1 MLTNNRIFQADK
13 VIKVKREGLQIMRKG
28 YLICWWLALTLTTY
42 GQVSRSYLEKAL
54 QTEKWIQSL
63 RVESPQGTSWPVT
76 PGDTSKIMNLYSGSA
91 GVILFYLEL
100 FHSTQDERFLEEA
113 KNGADFILYHL
124 PEKGQSDEEIGLY
137 TGLAGICF
145 TLEKVYDVTKT
156 ERFKIGL
163 SKYHSLLLSKAK
175 ILDNSMDW
183 RYTDIIYGASG
194 IGLYLLSP
202 SQNSSAKKNA
212 VKTGR
217 ALINPDLGARREF
230 RWYMDT
236 AMVKR
241 DYYMPNFSHGT
252 AGVCYF
258 FTRLYTQTNEKE
270 FLNAALAGANHLEA
284 IENKDAWIYHHD
296 KDEGKDMYYLSW
308 CHGPAGTA
316 RLYYE
321 LYKITKD
328 IKWLDKIKRSAQ
340 ALMTCGIPEKQN
352 NGFWNNV
359 GPCCGSAGVAEFF
372 LELYKILKDP
382 SYLEF
387 SKHVTENL
395 VQRATIDGEAIFWK
409 QAENRRDPD
418 LLQAQTG
425 YMQGAAGIGMW
436 LLHLDAFENNYKSI
450 IKLPDN
456 SF

>member
-1 MLTNNRIFQADK
+1 M
-13 VIKVKREGLQIMRKG
+13 KRLQIMMKG
-28 YLICWWLALTLTTY
+28 HLISFLLALTLTAY
-42 GQVSRSYLEKAL
+42 GQASRPYLEKAL
-54 QTEKWIQSL
+54 LAEKWIRSV
-63 RVESPQGTSWPVT
+63 RVESPQGTMWPIT
-76 PGDTSKIMNLYSGSA
+76 PGDTSKVTNLYSGSA

-100 FHSTQDERFLEEA
+100 FHATQDEEFLEEA
-113 KNGADFILYHL
+113 KNGADFLLYHL
-124 PEKGQSDEEIGLY
+124 PLKQYGYEEIGLY
-137 TGLAGICF
+137 TGLAGICY
-145 TLEKVYDVTKT
+145 TLDKVYEVTKT
-156 ERFKIGL
+156 ERFQVGL
-163 SKYHSLLLSKAK
+163 NKYHRLLMSKAK
-175 ILDNSMDW
+175 TMDNLMDW

-194 IGLYLLSP
+194 IGLYLL
-202 SQNSSAKKNA
+202 NSAQQTTVKKNV

-217 ALINPDLGARREF
+217 GLLSSDLGAKKES

-258 FTRLYTQTNEKE
+258 LTRLYTLTNEKE
-270 FLNAALAGANHLEA
+270 FLTAALEGANHLET

-296 KDEGKDMYYLSW
+296 KDDGKGLYYLSW
-308 CHGPAGTA
+308 CHGPAGTS

-321 LYKITKD
+321 LYKITGD
-328 IKWLDKIKRSAQ
+328 NKWLDKIKRSAQ
-340 ALMTCGIPEKQN
+340 ALMTCGIPEKQTS
-352 NGFWNNV
+352 GFWNNV

-372 LELYKILKDP
+372 LELHKIFKDS

-395 VQRATIDGEAIFWK
+395 LQRATTEGDAIFWK

-425 YMQGAAGIGMW
+425 YMQGSAGIGMW
-436 LLHLDAFENNYKSI
+436 LLHLDAFDNNYKSI

>member
-1 MLTNNRIFQADK
+1 MKK
-13 VIKVKREGLQIMRKG
+13 VSVFCCFLVV
-28 YLICWWLALTLTTY
+28 ALVSF
-42 GQVSRSYLEKAL
+42 GQTSRPYLEKAL
-54 QTEKWIQSL
+54 QAEKWIRSL
-63 RVESPQGTSWPVT
+63 RIESPQGTTWPIS
-76 PGDTSKIMNLYSGSA
+76 PGDTSKVMNLYSGSA

-100 FHSTQDERFLEEA
+100 FQATQDEQFLEEA
-113 KNGADFILYHL
+113 KNGADFLLYYL
-124 PEKGQSDEEIGLY
+124 PEKEQGYDEIGLY
-137 TGLAGICF
+137 TGLSGICY
-145 TLEKVYDVTKT
+145 TLEKVHEVTKA
-156 ERFKIGL
+156 ERFKVGL
-163 SKYHSLLLSKAK
+163 NRYHQLLMSKAK
-175 ILDNSMDW
+175 TVDNVIDW
-183 RYTDIIYGASG
+183 GYTDIVYGASG
-194 IGLYLLSP
+194 IGLYLL
-202 SQNSSAKKNA
+202 NSTQHVAAKKGA

-217 ALINPDLGARREF
+217 GLLSADLGAKKDS

-258 FTRLYTQTNEKE
+258 FTRLYTLTNEKE
-270 FLNAALAGANHLEA
+270 FLDAALAGANHLEA

-296 KDEGKDMYYLSW
+296 KEDGKDLYYLSW

-321 LYKITKD
+321 LYKTTKD
-328 IKWLDKIKRSAQ
+328 VKWLDKIKRAAQ
-340 ALMTCGIPEKQN
+340 ALMVCGIPDKQTS
-352 NGFWNNV
+352 GFWNNV
-359 GPCCGSAGVAEFF
+359 GSCCGSAGVAEFF
-372 LELYKILKDP
+372 LELHKIFKDS

-387 SKHVTENL
+387 SKQVTANL
-395 VQRATIDGEAIFWK
+395 LQRATQEVDIVFWK

-418 LLQAQTG
+418 LLLAQTG

>member
-1 MLTNNRIFQADK
+1 M
-13 VIKVKREGLQIMRKG
+13 MKG
-28 YLICWWLALTLTTY
+28 YLISWLLTLTLTAY
-42 GQVSRSYLEKAL
+42 GQTSRPYLEKAL
-54 QTEKWIQSL
+54 RAEKWIRSL
-63 RVESPQGTSWPVT
+63 RVESPQGTTWPIT
-76 PGDTSKIMNLYSGSA
+76 PGDTSKVTSLYSGSA

-100 FHSTQDERFLEEA
+100 FHATKDEEFLEEA
-113 KNGADFILYHL
+113 KNGADFLLYHL
-124 PEKGQSDEEIGLY
+124 PLKQYGYEEIGLY
-137 TGLAGICF
+137 TGLAGICY
-145 TLEKVYDVTKT
+145 TLDKVYEVTKT
-156 ERFKIGL
+156 ERFQVGL
-163 SKYHSLLLSKAK
+163 NKYHRLLMSKAK
-175 ILDNSMDW
+175 TIDNLIDW
-183 RYTDIIYGASG
+183 RYTDIVYGASG
-194 IGLYLLSP
+194 IGLYLL
-202 SQNSSAKKNA
+202 NSAQQATVKKNV
-212 VKTGR
+212 VKTVRG
-217 ALINPDLGARREF
+217 LLSSDLGAKKEA

-258 FTRLYTQTNEKE
+258 LARLYTLTNEKE
-270 FLNAALAGANHLEA
+270 FLTAALEGANHLET

-296 KDEGKDMYYLSW
+296 KDDGKDLYYLSW

-321 LYKITKD
+321 LYKITGD
-328 IKWLDKIKRSAQ
+328 NKWLDKIKRSAQ
-340 ALMTCGIPEKQN
+340 ALMTCGIPEKQTS
-352 NGFWNNV
+352 GFWNNV

-372 LELYKILKDP
+372 LELHKIFKDS

-395 VQRATIDGEAIFWK
+395 LQRATTEGDAIFWK

-425 YMQGAAGIGMW
+425 YMQGSAGIGLW
-436 LLHLDAFENNYKSI
+436 LLHLDAFDNNYKSI

>member
-1 MLTNNRIFQADK
+1 MK
-13 VIKVKREGLQIMRKG
+13 KG
-28 YLICWWLALTLTTY
+28 YFFCWLLVVALPTF
-42 GQVSRSYLEKAL
+42 GQTNRPYLEKAL

-63 RVESPQGTSWPVT
+63 RVESPQGTTWPIT
-76 PGDTSKIMNLYSGSA
+76 PGDTSRMINLYSGSA

-100 FHSTQDERFLEEA
+100 FQATQDERFLEEA
-113 KNGADFILYHL
+113 KNGADFLLYYL
-124 PEKGQSDEEIGLY
+124 SEREPGYEEIGLY
-137 TGLAGICF
+137 TGLAGICY
-145 TLEKVYDVTKT
+145 TLEKVHEVTKT
-156 ERFKIGL
+156 ERFKVGL
-163 SKYHSLLLSKAK
+163 TRYYNLLMSKAK
-175 ILDNSMDW
+175 TLDNSIDW
-183 RYTDIIYGASG
+183 GYTDIVYGASG
-194 IGLYLLSP
+194 IGLYLLNS
-202 SQNSSAKKNA
+202 SQNTTAKKNA

-217 ALINPDLGARREF
+217 GLLNPDLGTRKEF

-258 FTRLYTQTNEKE
+258 FTRLYTLTNEKE
-270 FLNAALAGANHLEA
+270 FLNAALAGANHLETM
-284 IENKDAWIYHHD
+284 ENKDAWIYHHD
-296 KDEGKDMYYLSW
+296 KDEGKDLYYLSW

-321 LYKITKD
+321 LYKITHD

-340 ALMTCGIPEKQN
+340 ALMTCGIPEKLT

-359 GPCCGSAGVAEFF
+359 GSCCGSAGVAEFF
-372 LELYKILKDP
+372 LELHKIFKDL

-395 VQRATIDGEAIFWK
+395 LQRATTEGEAIFWK

-456 SF
+456 TF